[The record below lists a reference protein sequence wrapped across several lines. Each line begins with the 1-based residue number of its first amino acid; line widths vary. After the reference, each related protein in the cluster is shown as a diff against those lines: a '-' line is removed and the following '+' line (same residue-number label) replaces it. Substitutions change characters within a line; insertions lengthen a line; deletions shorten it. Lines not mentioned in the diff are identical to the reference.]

1 MSKTLFERVF
11 FLWQFFIF
19 LSINTNVKI
28 LPIKSLI
35 YSSPIPCNLKK
46 SEEKIFVAKN
56 KLAVNE
62 ISCSCLKA
70 NYLPSFGKY
79 KKVADITLINRDT
92 EMPVRASLRKEKT
105 GDFVSF
111 QIITG
116 RNDEAGFLHMDLDP
130 TSIRGKR
137 VLINNKGV
145 TIPEV
150 THLRSISGDKYKG
163 IGTALVHAAI
173 VESIKANKGGELFL
187 KAETGYGSGYSDY
200 RKWENPIPFYHKM
213 GFKAVDSDVNSLIQE
228 CIEKAD
234 YEKLPPSALLLLT
247 SDSIKAKNLQFSK
260 DYKLET

>member
-1 MSKTLFERVF
+1 M
-11 FLWQFFIF
+11 
-19 LSINTNVKI
+19 KI
-28 LPIKSLI
+28 LPIKSSL
-35 YSSPIPCNLKK
+35 YSSSIPCNVKK
-46 SEEKIFVAKN
+46 SEETNLLAQNKVKID
-56 KLAVNE
+56 E
-62 ISCSCLKA
+62 ISSCYLKA

-116 RNDEAGFLHMDLDP
+116 RKDEAGFLHMNLDP
-130 TSIRGKR
+130 TSIRGER
-137 VLINNKGV
+137 VLTNKKGNP
-145 TIPEV
+145 IPEV

-163 IGTALVHAAI
+163 IGTALIYAAI
-173 VESIKANKGGELFL
+173 VESLKANKDGELFL
-187 KAETGYGSGYSDY
+187 KAETGYGSSYSDY

-213 GFKAVDSDVNSLIQE
+213 GFEAVDCDVNSLIQE
-228 CIEKAD
+228 CIKKAD
-234 YEKLPPSALLLLT
+234 YEKLPPSALLLLS